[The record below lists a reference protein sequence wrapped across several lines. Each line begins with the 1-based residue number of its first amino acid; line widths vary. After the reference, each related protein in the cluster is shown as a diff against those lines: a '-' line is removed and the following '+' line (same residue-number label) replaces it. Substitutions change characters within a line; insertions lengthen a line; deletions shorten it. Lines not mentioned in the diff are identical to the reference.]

1 MNYFLNRII
10 TTSLVS
16 IIMPACNAERFI
28 EASIISVLNQTY
40 KEWELII
47 IDDGSVD
54 RTAEIAL
61 FYVKM
66 DSRILYFYQNNGKQ
80 GKARNLGL
88 KNSSGDFIAFLDSDD
103 LWLSNKLEV
112 QLKQI
117 QEKGVDLVFSDSY
130 IFFNDDVNDVQKR
143 MEVKQRFYTGM
154 EAIDLFIEFN
164 RIPLLT
170 VLVKKSKIRA
180 LGDFIEDK
188 NIQFGEDYH
197 LWLKLLLNGSVF
209 YSTDLVL
216 AKYRV
221 HNESVTINESSQQW
235 KLMEM
240 FYDLSK
246 INPVFKPKFV
256 KKVQEMYISFYLE
269 NRLSKDELKFY
280 IKKNTAV
287 LSKQNQEL
295 IYLFLNRIFPAKLTR
310 RVLIYLLNEKINNS
324 QTCKLS

>member
-1 MNYFLNRII
+1 
-10 TTSLVS
+10 
-16 IIMPACNAERFI
+16 MPAYNSENFI
-28 EASIISVLNQTY
+28 EESIKSVINQTY
-40 KEWELII
+40 KNWELII

-88 KNSSGDFIAFLDSDD
+88 KKSSGDFIAFLDSDD
-103 LWLSNKLEV
+103 LWLFNKLEI

-117 QEKGVDLVFSDSY
+117 HEKRVDLVFSDSY
-130 IFFNDDVNDVQKR
+130 IFFDDDVNDIQKR
-143 MEVKQRFYTGM
+143 MGVKQRFYTGI
-154 EAIDLFIEFN
+154 EAIDLFIECN
-164 RIPLLT
+164 RIPILT
-170 VLVKKSKIRA
+170 VLVKKCKIRE
-180 LGDFIEDK
+180 LGNFIEDE

-209 YSTDLVL
+209 YSTDLIL

-221 HNESVTINESSQQW
+221 HNECVTIKESSQIW

-240 FYDLSK
+240 FYNLSK

-256 KKVQEMYISFYLE
+256 KKVQDMYISFYFE
-269 NRLSKDELKFY
+269 NRLSKDELKFH

-295 IYLFLNRIFPAKLTR
+295 IYLFLNKIFPTKLTR
-310 RVLIYLLNEKINNS
+310 SVLIYLLNEKIKIYKSANYYN
-324 QTCKLS
+324 KD